1 MTKEIVMHLEEQHNN
16 EPTIKGFQSNNL
28 WAEETCDVCHG
39 SGIVGDGTCDSCNGK
54 GII

>member
-1 MTKEIVMHLEEQHNN
+1 MSYKEEQKQEHIQ
-16 EPTIKGFQSNNL
+16 TGKSKSNKL
-28 WAEETCDVCHG
+28 WTEETCDVCHG

>member
-1 MTKEIVMHLEEQHNN
+1 MHLEELYRQENYQ
-16 EPTIKGFQSNNL
+16 TGKSKSNKL
-28 WAEETCDVCHG
+28 WTEETCDVCHG

>member
-1 MTKEIVMHLEEQHNN
+1 MYLEELHRQEHIQM
-16 EPTIKGFQSNNL
+16 EKSKSNNP
-28 WAEETCDVCHG
+28 WEEETCDVCHG

>member
-1 MTKEIVMHLEEQHNN
+1 MHLEEQHNKDN
-16 EPTIKGFQSNNL
+16 IRMGKSKSNKL
-28 WAEETCDVCHG
+28 WTEETCDVCHG